1 MTAFPPSLPG
11 AASACAASV
20 IGIEGHLTHASA
32 TACDGPLGLR
42 ITGLPETAVRE
53 TRDRVYAAVTNSG
66 QAWPARKM
74 TVTLRPASLP
84 RHGTGFDLA
93 IAIAVLTA
101 AGSVSA
107 AALDGCVFTAELG
120 LDGSLRPVRGMLSA
134 LLAAR
139 RAGYTSA
146 VVATGNA
153 AEAVMV
159 AGLAVV
165 PCADLRTVL
174 AWLRG
179 ESFPHQPDISA
190 AGTPAAPG
198 VPPGASL
205 ASLAVPPC
213 VRQAIEATAAGGHHL
228 CLTGPHGARIPA
240 LAASVAAL
248 MPALSPEQMMEVT
261 AIHSAA
267 GLLGPGHA
275 LITRPPFRAPHH
287 TEAWAAILGGGTG
300 TIRPGEAAL
309 AHCGALYLHDAP
321 EFSRDV
327 LASLRQPLQYGEITV
342 TRAGMTARF
351 PAKFTL
357 IASTAPCPCGARTDC
372 ACSALQARRYRARL
386 ASELG
391 SHIAIFLDVVPP
403 CPGTTGAEP
412 VRDDADVVSA
422 AGVAEARYRAR
433 RRLRDTPWQVNG
445 DVPAAQLRRS
455 WPPTAEALAPV
466 SRAVDLREISARAAH
481 QVIRVAWTLADLAG
495 SARPGPDECG
505 QALAFQL
512 GVAP

>member
-1 MTAFPPSLPG
+1 MTAFPSCPG
-11 AASACAASV
+11 TASACAASV
-20 IGIEGHLTHASA
+20 TGIEGHLTHAGA
-32 TACDGPLGLR
+32 TAGDGPLGLR

-53 TRDRVYAAVTNSG
+53 TRDRVYAAVANSG
-66 QAWPARKM
+66 QAWPARTM
-74 TVTLRPASLP
+74 TVTLQPASLP

-101 AGSVSA
+101 AGAVPS

-120 LDGSLRPVRGMLSA
+120 LDGGLRPVRGVLPA

-139 RAGYTSA
+139 RAGYTRA

-165 PCADLRTVL
+165 PCPDLRTVL

-179 ESFPHQPDISA
+179 ESFPHQPGISA

-240 LAASVAAL
+240 LAAGAAAL
-248 MPALSPEQMMEVT
+248 MPPLEPEQMMEVT

-287 TEAWAAILGGGTG
+287 TATRAAILGGGTG

-309 AHCGALYLHDAP
+309 AHCGVLYLHDAP

-327 LASLRQPLQYGEITV
+327 LASLRQPLQHGEITV
-342 TRAGMTARF
+342 ARAGVTVRF

-357 IASTAPCPCGARTDC
+357 IASTAPCPCGGRADC
-372 ACSALQARRYRARL
+372 SCSALQARRYRARL
-386 ASELG
+386 AGELG
-391 SHIAIFLDVVPP
+391 SHIAIFLDVTPP
-403 CPGTTGAEP
+403 GPGTTGAGP
-412 VRDDADVVSA
+412 AHDDADAVSA
-422 AGVAEARYRAR
+422 ARVAEARYRAR
-433 RRLRDTPWQVNG
+433 RRLRDTPWQANS
-445 DVPAAQLRRS
+445 DIPAAQLRRS

-466 SRAVDLREISARAAH
+466 SRAVDLGEISARAAH

-495 SARPGPDECG
+495 AARPGPDECG

-512 GVAP
+512 GVAQ

>member
-1 MTAFPPSLPG
+1 MPPVAAPAGSRPESPSPTGPLASAPAALFTSGGHPG
-11 AASACAASV
+11 ALPPGADAAGHSPLTRPP
-20 IGIEGHLTHASA
+20 GPGRGSPIEGVRDDCFPVLPRHRQRLRRVGHRHRRPPDHAGA
-32 TACDGPLGLR
+32 TADDGPPGLR
-42 ITGLPETAVRE
+42 ITGLPDAAVRE
-53 TRDRVYAAVTNSG
+53 TRDRVYAAVRNSG
-66 QAWPARKM
+66 QPWPARAI
-74 TVTLRPASLP
+74 TVTLQPASLP

-101 AGSVSA
+101 AGAVPA

-120 LDGSLRPVRGMLSA
+120 LDGSLRPVRGVLPA

-139 RAGYTSA
+139 RAGYTRA

-165 PCADLRTVL
+165 PCPDLRTVL

-205 ASLAVPPC
+205 ASLAIPPY

-240 LAASVAAL
+240 LAAGAAAL
-248 MPALSPEQMMEVT
+248 MPPLEPEQMMEVT

-287 TEAWAAILGGGTG
+287 TATRAAILGGGTG

-309 AHCGALYLHDAP
+309 AHRGVLFLHDAP
-321 EFSRDV
+321 EFPRDI
-327 LASLRQPLQYGEITV
+327 LTSLRQPCS
-342 TRAGMTARF
+342 TAR
-351 PAKFTL
+351 
-357 IASTAPCPCGARTDC
+357 S
-372 ACSALQARRYRARL
+372 
-386 ASELG
+386 
-391 SHIAIFLDVVPP
+391 
-403 CPGTTGAEP
+403 
-412 VRDDADVVSA
+412 
-422 AGVAEARYRAR
+422 
-433 RRLRDTPWQVNG
+433 
-445 DVPAAQLRRS
+445 RS
-455 WPPTAEALAPV
+455 
-466 SRAVDLREISARAAH
+466 
-481 QVIRVAWTLADLAG
+481 
-495 SARPGPDECG
+495 PGP
-505 QALAFQL
+505 A
-512 GVAP
+512 

>member
-1 MTAFPPSLPG
+1 MTAFPPYSG
-11 AASACAASV
+11 TASACAASV
-20 IGIEGHLTHASA
+20 IGIEGHLTYAGA
-32 TACDGPLGLR
+32 TTATGPPGLR
-42 ITGLPETAVRE
+42 ITGLPGTVVRE
-53 TRDRVYAAVTNSG
+53 TRDRVYAAVLNSG
-66 QAWPARKM
+66 QSWPARAI
-74 TVTLRPASLP
+74 TVTLQPAGLP

-101 AGSVSA
+101 AGVVPSA
-107 AALDGCVFTAELG
+107 ALEGCVFTAELG
-120 LDGSLRPVRGMLSA
+120 LDGSLRPVRGVLPA

-139 RAGYTSA
+139 RAGYTRA
-146 VVATGNA
+146 VVAAGNA

-165 PCADLRTVL
+165 PCPDLRTVL

-179 ESFPHQPDISA
+179 EPFPHQPDISA
-190 AGTPAAPG
+190 AGTPAVPG
-198 VPPGASL
+198 VPPEASL

-240 LAASVAAL
+240 LAAAAAL
-248 MPALSPEQMMEVT
+248 MPPLEPDRVMEVT

-287 TEAWAAILGGGTG
+287 TASRAAILGGGTG
-300 TIRPGEAAL
+300 IIRPGDAAL
-309 AHCGALYLHDAP
+309 AHRGVLFLHDAP
-321 EFSRDV
+321 EFPSDV
-327 LASLRQPLQYGEITV
+327 LTSMRQPLQHGEITV
-342 TRAGMTARF
+342 ARAGMTVRF

-357 IASTAPCPCGARTDC
+357 IASTGRCPCGGRPDC
-372 ACSALQARRYRARL
+372 SCSVLQARRYRARL
-386 ASELG
+386 AGELA
-391 SHIAIFLDVVPP
+391 SHIAIFLGIAPP
-403 CPGTTGAEP
+403 GPGTAGARP
-412 VRDDADVVSA
+412 VHEDADAVSA
-422 AGVAEARYRAR
+422 SRVAAARDRAR
-433 RRLRDTPWQVNG
+433 RRLRDTSWQANG

-455 WPPTAEALAPV
+455 YPPLDEALAPI
-466 SRAVDLREISARAAH
+466 SRAVDLGEISARAAH

-495 SARPGPDECG
+495 AARPGPDECG

-512 GVAP
+512 GVAQ